1 MRCPHRTQA
10 APDTPKAFPLK
21 VHPEGRSP
29 EHERFGIN
37 SPVDCL
43 WRISHAQHR
52 NRPKDRFGAQ
62 GEGGALR
69 RGEALEVERFGAG
82 APVERLRR
90 ISRPQHRTFPKGKFG
105 AQYEVSPTAPKP
117 PQTPPKAFPL
127 RGRWQAKGLTDEV
140 SPAHPSRPRTPLRT
154 PPQRAAHTA
163 PGSAPHTRAAPPRP
177 PAGGRGPVTSA
188 RRSPLPWPAAPSG
201 PPKPRAS
208 SPRSGRAAARW
219 GDRWAASTRPCAAS
233 TAPAPA

>member
-105 AQYEVSPTAPKP
+105 AQYEVSP
-117 PQTPPKAFPL
+117 
-127 RGRWQAKGLTDEV
+127 
-140 SPAHPSRPRTPLRT
+140 AHPSHPRLPLRT
-154 PPQRAAHTA
+154 PPRRAAHTA